1 MSDLQDLIRTR
12 HNASNNSLI
21 NKRPKWDEA
30 ENLFYGVL
38 QDSISNKA
46 QSRVFDH
53 KVSTM
58 ILESEARVMATTGVG
73 KVKAI
78 SKNDQGAAAL
88 MNLMLDKY
96 IIPNANAQF
105 PLIVKHRLM
114 HRASK
119 IYGNAF
125 ALVDW
130 DVKKNGYIGPDLW
143 LLDIRNV
150 FPQVGA
156 VSLDDSDHVIV
167 RTYRPLSFF
176 ESLKKQDGYTNVD
189 KIVTKLKTSTG
200 NKQNRDAD
208 QQSTRETD
216 EYPDSRASKG
226 SGYHEVLMMF
236 ERDRWVYAVP
246 EVDYAILKDT
256 KNPNDDGELPVVNKY
271 GIPLADDFMALGDS
285 ERAKSMQ
292 YALNSSWNLAFD
304 SAKMSLFPPVVINA
318 DAVVKSTIKRQP
330 GANWLVR
337 GNVDNVARALQ
348 LSPQGVQTHQAI
360 YGLANAALLNLFG
373 TTDTT
378 VSESVDSNFG
388 KTPEALK
395 QQSARMNARDSWD
408 KFYVD
413 LYITQVNKKFVNM
426 MSKKQSSE
434 VEIRMFEPEIQ
445 KLANQ
450 YPDIAEM
457 YDEKSGKLRIGKK
470 KTGSVLYDY
479 EFASGSSFAT
489 DQQKQLE
496 NLQATFAWL
505 SNPQVGPYVEQRL
518 KQEGT
523 TINFTKILTGI
534 MSKNTENWDEMIVT
548 QDTDSPG
555 AQQDQQI
562 LDQHQQEFM
571 NMVQGMGGAAQQTQ
585 PQPGMGQDITQIP
598 PQPQDMG
605 QQDQGGNDQAVMQ
618 QHGQQL
624 QQMIQQIQAQTG

>member
-1 MSDLQDLIRTR
+1 MDIKQLIRDR

-21 NKRPKWDEA
+21 QKRPKWDEA

-78 SKNDQGAAAL
+78 SKNDQGCAAL

-105 PLIVKHRLM
+105 PLVVKHRMM
-114 HRASK
+114 HRHSK
-119 IYGNAF
+119 IYGNSF

-130 DVKKNGYIGPDLW
+130 DVKRNGYVGPDLW
-143 LLDIRNV
+143 LLDIRNI

-156 VSLDDSDHVIV
+156 VSLDDSDFVIV

-189 KIVTKLKTSTG
+189 KIITQLKSKTG
-200 NKQNRDAD
+200 NKQSRDQD
-208 QQSTRETD
+208 QMSTREAN
-216 EYPDSRASKG
+216 EYPDSQASKG
-226 SGYHEVLMMF
+226 NGYHEVLMMF
-236 ERDRWVYAVP
+236 ERDRWVYSVP
-246 EVDYAILKDT
+246 EVDYAIMKDT
-256 KNPNDDGELPVVNKY
+256 DNPNDDGELPVLNKY
-271 GIPLADDFMALGDS
+271 GIPLSDDFMALGDS

-292 YALNSSWNLAFD
+292 YALNSSWNLALD
-304 SAKMSLFPPVVINA
+304 AAKMSLFPPVVINQ
-318 DAVVKSTIKRQP
+318 DAVIKSTVKRQP

-360 YGLANAALLNLFG
+360 YSLANAALLNLFG

-378 VSESVDSNFG
+378 VSEGVDSNFG

-413 LYITQVNKKFVNM
+413 LYLTQVNKKFINM
-426 MSKKQSSE
+426 MSKKQSST
-434 VEIRMFEPEIQ
+434 VEMRMFEPEIRQ
-445 KLANQ
+445 LANQ
-450 YPDIAEM
+450 FPDIAEM
-457 YDEKSGKLRIGKK
+457 YNDKTGKLGIKK
-470 KTGSVLYDY
+470 GKTGSVLYDY
-479 EFASGSSFAT
+479 EFVSGSSFAT

-523 TINFTKILTGI
+523 TVNFTKILTGI
-534 MSKNTENWDEMIVT
+534 MSKNTENWDEMIIT
-548 QDTDSPG
+548 QPKDTPG
-555 AQQDQQI
+555 AEQDQQI
-562 LDQHQQEFM
+562 LDQHQQQFM
-571 NMVQGMGGAAQQTQ
+571 QMLQGLGGAGQQTP
-585 PQPGMGQDITQIP
+585 PQPGQDITQIP
-598 PQPQDMG
+598 PQPQNMAQSG
-605 QQDQGGNDQAVMQ
+605 TDQGGNDQQVMQ
-618 QHGQQL
+618 QHAQQL
-624 QQMIQQIQAQTG
+624 QQMIGKITGQQG

>member
-1 MSDLQDLIRTR
+1 MDTLAQTIRDRHTRSDETLTTKRDKW
-12 HNASNNSLI
+12 NAF
-21 NKRPKWDEA
+21 
-30 ENLFYGVL
+30 ENLFFGVL
-38 QDSISNKA
+38 SDKISNNA
-46 QSRVFDH
+46 QSKVFDH

-78 SKNDQGAAAL
+78 SRNDQGAAAL
-88 MNLMLDKY
+88 QNLVLDKY

-105 PLIVKHRLM
+105 PLIVKHRMM
-114 HRASK
+114 HRHSK
-119 IYGNAF
+119 IYGNSF

-130 DVKKNGYIGPDLW
+130 DVKKNGYVGPDLW

-156 VSLDDSDHVIV
+156 VSLDDSDFIII
-167 RTYRPLSFF
+167 RTYRPISFF
-176 ESLKKQDGYTNVD
+176 EGLKPQQGYKNLG
-189 KIVTKLKTSTG
+189 KIITKLKDKSG
-200 NKQNRDAD
+200 KKASRDDD
-208 QQSTRETD
+208 QKSTRERN
-216 EYPDSRASKG
+216 EYPDSQANKNK
-226 SGYHEVLMMF
+226 GYHEVLMMF
-236 ERDRWVYAVP
+236 ERDRWVYSVP
-246 EVDYAILKDT
+246 ECDYEIMRDG
-256 KNPNDDGELPVVNKY
+256 KNPNEDGELPVVNKY

-285 ERAKSMQ
+285 ERAQSMQ

-304 SAKMSLFPPVVINA
+304 SAKMSLFPPVVINQ
-318 DAVVKSTIKRQP
+318 DAVIKSTIKRQP

-360 YGLANAALLNLFG
+360 YSLANAALLNLFG

-378 VSESVDSNFG
+378 VSEGVDSNFG

-413 LYITQVNKKFVNM
+413 LYMTQVNKKFINM
-426 MSKKQSSE
+426 MSKKQTSA
-434 VEIRMFEPEIQ
+434 VQIRMFAPEID
-445 KLANQ
+445 KLTNQ

-457 YDEKSGKLRIGKK
+457 YDEKSGKLKVNK
-470 KTGSVLYDY
+470 SKTGSVMYDY
-479 EFASGSSFAT
+479 EFVSGSSFAT

-518 KQEGT
+518 QKEGT

-534 MSKNTENWDEMIVT
+534 LSKNTENWDEMLIT
-548 QDTDSPG
+548 QDKNTPG
-555 AQQDQQI
+555 AEQDQQI
-562 LDQHQQEFM
+562 MDQAQQQFM
-571 NMVQGMGGAAQQTQ
+571 QMVQQVQGGQQGMP
-585 PQPGMGQDITQIP
+585 PQQDITQIP
-598 PQPQDMG
+598 PQQDDEQVL
-605 QQDQGGNDQAVMQ
+605 QQNQQA
-618 QHGQQL
+618 L
-624 QQMIQQIQAQTG
+624 QQMIGQMQQG

>member
-1 MSDLQDLIRTR
+1 MDTLAQTVRDRHTTSD
-12 HNASNNSLI
+12 NSLET
-21 NKRPKWDEA
+21 KRDKWDAA
-30 ENLFYGVL
+30 ENLFYGIL
-38 QDSISNKA
+38 SDKISNNT

-88 MNLMLDKY
+88 MNLVLDKY

-105 PLIVKHRLM
+105 PLIVKHRMM
-114 HRASK
+114 HRHSK
-119 IYGNAF
+119 IYGNSF

-130 DVKKNGYIGPDLW
+130 DVKKNGYVGPDLW
-143 LLDIRNV
+143 LLDIRNI

-156 VSLDDSDHVIV
+156 VSLDDSDFIIV
-167 RTYRPLSFF
+167 RTYRPISFF
-176 ESLKKQDGYTNVD
+176 ESLKPQAGYKNVN
-189 KIVTKLKTSTG
+189 KIITKLKDKSG
-200 NKQNRDAD
+200 NKSDREDSQK
-208 QQSTRETD
+208 STRESN
-216 EYPDSRASKG
+216 EYPSAQGHKMA
-226 SGYHEVLMMF
+226 GYHEVLMMF

-246 EVDYAILKDT
+246 EAEYEILKDS

-285 ERAKSMQ
+285 ERAQSMQ
-292 YALNSSWNLAFD
+292 YALNSSWNLALD
-304 SAKMSLFPPVVINA
+304 SAKMSLFPPVVINQ
-318 DAVVKSTIKRQP
+318 DAVIKSTIKRSP

-348 LSPQGVQTHQAI
+348 LSPQGIQTHQAI
-360 YGLANAALLNLFG
+360 YSLANAALLNLFG

-378 VSESVDSNFG
+378 VSEGVDSNFG

-413 LYITQVNKKFVNM
+413 LYMTQVNKKFVNM
-426 MSKKQSSE
+426 MSKKQTSA
-434 VEIRMFEPEIQ
+434 VQVRMFAPEIR
-445 KLANQ
+445 KLVNQ
-450 YPDIAEM
+450 YPDIEEM
-457 YDEKSGKLRIGKK
+457 YDEKTGKLKINKS

-479 EFASGSSFAT
+479 EFVSGSSFAT

-518 KQEGT
+518 EKEGT

-534 MSKNTENWDEMIVT
+534 LSKNTENWDEMLIT
-548 QDTDSPG
+548 QDKDTPG
-555 AQQDQQI
+555 AEQDQEIIKQANE
-562 LDQHQQEFM
+562 QFM
-571 NMVQGMGGAAQQTQ
+571 QMVQGMQAGGE
-585 PQPGMGQDITQIP
+585 GGVTQIP
-598 PQPQDMG
+598 PQPQ
-605 QQDQGGNDQAVMQ
+605 QDQGVNDEQIVQENMAKMQ
-618 QHGQQL
+618 QMVGQM
-624 QQMIQQIQAQTG
+624 QQQG

>member
-1 MSDLQDLIRTR
+1 MDSLQQLIRDR
-12 HNASNNSLI
+12 HSASNNSLI
-21 NKRPKWDEA
+21 VKRPMWDEA
-30 ENLFYGVL
+30 ENLFFGVL
-38 QDSISNKA
+38 QDSISNKT

-73 KVKAI
+73 KVGAI
-78 SKNDQGAAAL
+78 SKNDQGVAAL
-88 MNLMLDKY
+88 MNLILDKY
-96 IIPNANAQF
+96 IVPNANAQF
-105 PLIVKHRLM
+105 PLLVKHRMM
-114 HRASK
+114 HRHSK
-119 IYGNAF
+119 MYGNAF
-125 ALVDW
+125 ALIDW
-130 DVKKNGYIGPDLW
+130 DVKKNGYVGPDLW
-143 LLDIRNV
+143 LLNIRNV

-156 VSLDDSDHVIV
+156 VSLDDSDHIII

-176 ESLKKQDGYTNVD
+176 ESLKKQDGYQNVNG
-189 KIVTKLKTSTG
+189 ILTKLKQSTG
-200 NKQNRDAD
+200 NKDTRDQD
-208 QQSTRETD
+208 KMSTRELSQ
-216 EYPDSRASKG
+216 YPDSQANKG

-246 EVDYAILKDT
+246 ECDYAVIKDT
-256 KNPNDDGELPVVNKY
+256 KNPNDDGELPVLNKY
-271 GIPLADDFMALGDS
+271 GIPLSDDFMALGDS

-292 YALNSSWNLAFD
+292 YALNSSWNLALD

-318 DAVVKSTIKRQP
+318 DAVVKSTIKRQA

-337 GNVDNVARALQ
+337 GNVDGVARALQ

-378 VSESVDSNFG
+378 VSETVDSNFG

-413 LYITQVNKKFVNM
+413 LYMTQVNKKFVNM
-426 MSKKQSSE
+426 MSKKQSST
-434 VEIRMFEPEIQ
+434 VEIRMFEPEIRA
-445 KLANQ
+445 LANQ

-457 YDEKSGKLRIGKK
+457 YDEKSGKLKIGKG

-479 EFASGSSFAT
+479 EFVSGSSFAT

-523 TINFTKILTGI
+523 TINFTKILEGI
-534 MSKNTENWDEMIVT
+534 MSKNTENWDEMIIT
-548 QDTDSPG
+548 QKKDTPG
-555 AQQDQQI
+555 AEQDQQI
-562 LDQHQQEFM
+562 LDQHQQQFIQ
-571 NMVQGMGGAAQQTQ
+571 MVQGMGGAAQQTQ
-585 PQPGMGQDITQIP
+585 PQPSMGQDITQIP

-605 QQDQGGNDQAVMQ
+605 QGGNDQAVMQ
-618 QHGQQL
+618 QHSQQL
-624 QQMIQQIQAQTG
+624 QQMIQQITGQQG

>member
-1 MSDLQDLIRTR
+1 MDTLAQLVRDRHSTSD
-12 HNASNNSLI
+12 NSLI
-21 NKRPKWDEA
+21 SKRDKWDAA

-38 QDSISNKA
+38 ADKISKGT

-88 MNLMLDKY
+88 MNLVLDKY

-105 PLIVKHRLM
+105 PLIVKHRMM
-114 HRASK
+114 HRHSK
-119 IYGNAF
+119 IYGNSF
-125 ALVDW
+125 ALIDW
-130 DVKKNGYIGPDLW
+130 DVKKNGYVGPDLW
-143 LLDIRNV
+143 LLDIRNI

-156 VSLDDSDHVIV
+156 VSLDDSDFVIV
-167 RTYRPLSFF
+167 RTYRPISFF
-176 ESLKKQDGYTNVD
+176 ENLKPQAGYKNVN
-189 KIVTKLKTSTG
+189 KIITKLKNKSG
-200 NKQNRDAD
+200 NKSTRDDD
-208 QQSTRETD
+208 QKSTREKN
-216 EYPDSRASKG
+216 EYPDSQSNKNA
-226 SGYHEVLMMF
+226 GYHEVLMMF

-246 EVDYAILKDT
+246 EAEYEILKDG

-285 ERAKSMQ
+285 ERAQSMQ
-292 YALNSSWNLAFD
+292 YALNSSWNLALD
-304 SAKMSLFPPVVINA
+304 SAKMSLFPPVVINQ
-318 DAVVKSTIKRQP
+318 DAVIKSTIKRSP

-348 LSPQGVQTHQAI
+348 LSPQGIQTHQAI
-360 YGLANAALLNLFG
+360 YSLANAALLNLFG

-378 VSESVDSNFG
+378 VSEGVDSNFG

-413 LYITQVNKKFVNM
+413 LYMTQVNKKFVNM
-426 MSKKQSSE
+426 MSKKQTSA
-434 VEIRMFEPEIQ
+434 VQVRMFAPEIR

-450 YPDIAEM
+450 YPDIEEM
-457 YDEKSGKLRIGKK
+457 YDEKSGKLKINKG

-479 EFASGSSFAT
+479 EFVSGSSFAT

-518 KQEGT
+518 GKEGT

-534 MSKNTENWDEMIVT
+534 LSKNTENWDEMIIT
-548 QDTDSPG
+548 QERDTPG
-555 AQQDQQI
+555 AEQDQQI
-562 LDQHQQEFM
+562 LNQANEQFM
-571 NMVQGMGGAAQQTQ
+571 QMVAQVQGGGQEQMG
-585 PQPGMGQDITQIP
+585 QIP
-598 PQPQDMG
+598 PQPQEM
-605 QQDQGGNDQAVMQ
+605 QGVSDEQV
-618 QHGQQL
+618 L
-624 QQMIQQIQAQTG
+624 QQNMAKMQEMIGQMTQG

>member
-1 MSDLQDLIRTR
+1 MNDLQQLIRDR

-30 ENLFYGVL
+30 ENLFFGVL
-38 QDSISNKA
+38 QDSISNKT

-73 KVKAI
+73 KVGAI
-78 SKNDQGAAAL
+78 SKNDQGCAAL
-88 MNLMLDKY
+88 MNLILDKY

-105 PLIVKHRLM
+105 PLLVKHRMM
-114 HRASK
+114 HRHSK

-130 DVKKNGYIGPDLW
+130 DVKKNGYVGPDLW

-156 VSLDDSDHVIV
+156 VSLDDSDHIII

-176 ESLKKQDGYTNVD
+176 EGLKKQDGYANLGNV
-189 KIVTKLKTSTG
+189 ITKLKQSTG
-200 NKQNRDAD
+200 NKGTRDQD
-208 QQSTRETD
+208 KMSTRELSQ
-216 EYPDSRASKG
+216 YPDSQANKG

-246 EVDYAILKDT
+246 ECDYAIIKDG

-292 YALNSSWNLAFD
+292 YALNSSWNLALD
-304 SAKMSLFPPVVINA
+304 SAKMSLFPPVVINQ
-318 DAVVKSTIKRQP
+318 DAVIKSTIKRQA

-378 VSESVDSNFG
+378 VSETVDSNFG

-408 KFYVD
+408 KFYID
-413 LYITQVNKKFVNM
+413 LYMTQVNKKFVNM
-426 MSKKQSSE
+426 MSKKQSLA
-434 VEIRMFEPEIQ
+434 VEIRMFEPEIRA
-445 KLANQ
+445 LSNQ
-450 YPDIAEM
+450 YPDIADM
-457 YDEKSGKLRIGKK
+457 YDDKSGKLKINKS

-479 EFASGSSFAT
+479 EFVSGSSFAT

-518 KQEGT
+518 QKEGT
-523 TINFTKILTGI
+523 TINFTKILEGI
-534 MSKNTENWDEMIVT
+534 MSKNTENWDEMIIT
-548 QDTDSPG
+548 QKIDTPG
-555 AQQDQQI
+555 AQQDAAI

-571 NMVQGMGGAAQQTQ
+571 QMVQGLGGAAQQTQ

-605 QQDQGGNDQAVMQ
+605 QGGNDEQAMQ
-618 QHGQQL
+618 QHAQQL
-624 QQMIQQIQAQTG
+624 QQMIGQITGQQG